1 MAFSSACKTS
11 IDEYR
16 KIKDAHP
23 TLSPADILI
32 QFEKCPPWYWK
43 HIRDNTKKKQDNLT
57 NVVSHS
63 MGLSE
68 NQSLSYAFIPRLE
81 DLLNVNIYVV
91 SSALGNAFSYISQN
105 HDQER
110 KKIFLYHVE
119 KESGEH
125 FHAIVK
131 IGGFFAHSNF
141 CSSCLKPYE
150 HQHRHHCKNHCRV
163 CRTTVSS
170 SNPMSARIATEPV
183 DQLSVTRDTRVE
195 PKTVL
200 CHVI

>member
-1 MAFSSACKTS
+1 
-11 IDEYR
+11 
-16 KIKDAHP
+16 
-23 TLSPADILI
+23 
-32 QFEKCPPWYWK
+32 
-43 HIRDNTKKKQDNLT
+43 
-57 NVVSHS
+57 

-91 SSALGNAFSYISQN
+91 SSALGNAFLYISQN

-141 CSSCLKPYE
+141 CSSCLS
-150 HQHRHHCKNHCRV
+150 HTNINTDTIARIIAACV

>member
-1 MAFSSACKTS
+1 
-11 IDEYR
+11 
-16 KIKDAHP
+16 
-23 TLSPADILI
+23 
-32 QFEKCPPWYWK
+32 
-43 HIRDNTKKKQDNLT
+43 
-57 NVVSHS
+57 

>member
-43 HIRDNTKKKQDNLT
+43 HIRDNTKKKKQDNLT

-81 DLLNVNIYVV
+81 DLLNVNIYVL

-110 KKIFLYHVE
+110 KKNILVSRRE
-119 KESGEH
+119 G
-125 FHAIVK
+125 
-131 IGGFFAHSNF
+131 IGGSLSRHRENWWIF
-141 CSSCLKPYE
+141 CTFKFLLL
-150 HQHRHHCKNHCRV
+150 
-163 CRTTVSS
+163 VS
-170 SNPMSARIATEPV
+170 
-183 DQLSVTRDTRVE
+183 
-195 PKTVL
+195 
-200 CHVI
+200 